1 MQNHASFKHLQS
13 GRWPV
18 GLLATLLALLT
29 LALAG
34 CGGAQETGQRQLK
47 LAPVSRLP
55 QEIAVAPPVVREAYQ
70 FALANPDVLKFIPCY
85 CGCRA
90 GHGGDAHR
98 SVKDCFVRE
107 VRQDGTVIWDGM
119 GLG

>member
-1 MQNHASFKHLQS
+1 MRNLSLS
-13 GRWPV
+13 ECGRQGHRPLWLLPV
-18 GLLATLLALLT
+18 LLALLS

-34 CGGAQETGQRQLK
+34 CGTAQETGQRQLE
-47 LAPVSRLP
+47 LAPVSQLP
-55 QEIAVAPPVVREAYQ
+55 KEVAAAPPVVREAYQ

-85 CGCRA
+85 CGCGA
-90 GHGGDAHR
+90 DHG

-107 VRQDGTVIWDGM
+107 VYPDGSAVFDDM

>member
-1 MQNHASFKHLQS
+1 MRS
-13 GRWPV
+13 GRRPFW
-18 GLLATLLALLT
+18 LLVALLALSS

-34 CGGAQETGQRQLK
+34 CGGSQETGERQLE

-55 QEIAVAPPVVREAYQ
+55 KEIASAPPMVREAYQ

-90 GHGGDAHR
+90 GHGGDAHK

-107 VRQDGTVIWDGM
+107 VQQDGTVIWDDM